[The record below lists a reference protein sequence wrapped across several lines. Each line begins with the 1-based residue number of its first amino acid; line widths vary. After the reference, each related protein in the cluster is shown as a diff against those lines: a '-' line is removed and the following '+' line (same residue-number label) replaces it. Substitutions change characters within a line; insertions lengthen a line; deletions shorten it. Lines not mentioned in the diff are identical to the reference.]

1 VIVLGANC
9 STHCAFFAVAVD
21 GELSDGHVEY
31 IDAPNL
37 AESSEEL
44 KSVLDE
50 LSRVIKEVK
59 ADKIVLL
66 KPEGG
71 PIPKKTHA
79 AFVPRIA
86 LETLV
91 RLAAIETET
100 EIEVLP
106 RPTVRTRLELPAKGK
121 LAEHVQLRIPGK
133 VGKNWG
139 EERQLAAL
147 AALAADEERLAA

>member
-1 VIVLGANC
+1 VNVLGVNC
-9 STHCAFFAVAVD
+9 STHGAFLAVAIE
-21 GELSDGHVEY
+21 GELSADHVEY

-50 LSRVIKEVK
+50 LSRIINEVK
-59 ADKIVLL
+59 ADKVVLL
-66 KPEGG
+66 KPEAG
-71 PIPKKTHA
+71 PIPKRTHA

-91 RLAAIETET
+91 RLAAVETEK
-100 EIEVLP
+100 EIEVLS
-106 RPTVRTRLELPAKGK
+106 RPTVRARLELPAKGK
-121 LAEHVQLRIPGK
+121 LAEHVPQRIPTK

-139 EERQLAAL
+139 KERQLAAL
-147 AALAADEERLAA
+147 AALAADEEQLAA